1 MGGDDWSFLD
11 EECAKLEKKGG
22 KKGGARGGRRG
33 GQGDG
38 GHRRATDDG
47 LKNNDGKVDEGAGLD
62 EWSALDD
69 ELARIE
75 RKGKGGGGDVTPAR
89 EDPRRERR
97 DPSPTSASW
106 KESSSRCRSRTA
118 HSTSLRCSWP
128 CTMCRISAVH

>member
-1 MGGDDWSFLD
+1 MGRDSVGRRASPPIGGDDWSFLD

-22 KKGGARGGRRG
+22 KKGGGGGRRRG

-38 GHRRATDDG
+38 GHRARAVDDG

-89 EDPRRERR
+89 EDPRLERR
-97 DPSPTSASW
+97 DPSPTS
-106 KESSSRCRSRTA
+106 T
-118 HSTSLRCSWP
+118 TP
-128 CTMCRISAVH
+128 P

>member
-11 EECAKLEKKGG
+11 EECAKLEKRGG

-38 GHRRATDDG
+38 GHRARAVDDG

-75 RKGKGGGGDVTPAR
+75 RKGKGGGCLLYTS
-89 EDPRRERR
+89 
-97 DPSPTSASW
+97 PSPRDQRGSRMPSSA
-106 KESSSRCRSRTA
+106 
-118 HSTSLRCSWP
+118 
-128 CTMCRISAVH
+128 

>member
-69 ELARIE
+69 ELARME
-75 RKGKGGGGDVTPAR
+75 TAVAMTAR
-89 EDPRRERR
+89 PRRET
-97 DPSPTSASW
+97 PLTPTQTIVQVQDSAAFNTLSHG
-106 KESSSRCRSRTA
+106 CLCCGRTLVVLRK
-118 HSTSLRCSWP
+118 TQSLL
-128 CTMCRISAVH
+128 